1 MAKKENAKRFED
13 SVKESKIK
21 AADEAAAEETK
32 KTRGKDKKD
41 KKKRPKWMKWAIA
54 ATAIVLVAAIVI
66 VILNSSPTGVSYRIG
81 KDIQTPEYIQGDV
94 MNILICGIDYDETR
108 TMYQTDVIM
117 VVNFDKKGDKAT
129 VLQIPRDTYVGEDLV
144 HLGKINGLYNWGFKD
159 DPASDL
165 PAGPGPLIE
174 TIYDQFQL
182 PIDRY
187 VMITMEGFRKAV
199 DMLGGVEVTLTEP
212 IKFSDDY
219 TLEAGTHLLN
229 GEQADLF
236 VRFRG
241 YAQADIARLEAQRL
255 FMSGLLKKLFGMS
268 KTQMA
273 SIGLDLFEY
282 LETNL
287 TYQELFALAEE
298 AQQLS
303 TESISFIRTPGEP
316 VSRYGIYGVDVF
328 TMHKEDLA
336 KQLNDNM
343 RAYMDPVPA
352 YKLNVIELQNTTDM
366 LNEDPVTVGELEGG
380 EPAA

>member
-54 ATAIVLVAAIVI
+54 ATALVLVAAIII
-66 VILNSSPTGVSYRIG
+66 VVLNTSITPSFRIG
-81 KDIQTPEYIQGDV
+81 EEIQTPKYLRDDV
-94 MNILICGIDYDETR
+94 INILICGVDYDETR
-108 TMYQTDVIM
+108 TMYQTDVILY
-117 VVNFDKKGDKAT
+117 VNFDKTNNKAT

-182 PIDRY
+182 PIDGY

-199 DMLGGVEVTLTEP
+199 DMLGGVEVTITEP

-241 YAQADIARLEAQRL
+241 YAQADIARLEAQRI
-255 FMSGLLKKLFGMS
+255 FMTGMLKKLFGMS

-287 TYQELFALAEE
+287 TYQQLFALADE

-328 TMHKEDLA
+328 TMHKQDLA
-336 KQLNDNM
+336 DQLNENI
-343 RAYMDPVPA
+343 AYRDPVPA
-352 YKLNVIELQNTTDM
+352 YGLNVIELQNTTDI